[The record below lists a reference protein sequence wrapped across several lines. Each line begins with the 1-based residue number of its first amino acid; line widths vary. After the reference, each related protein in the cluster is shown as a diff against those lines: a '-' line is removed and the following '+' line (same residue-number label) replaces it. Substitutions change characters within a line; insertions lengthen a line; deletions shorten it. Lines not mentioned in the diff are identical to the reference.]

1 MMYQEKK
8 TPASAR
14 KPVKRKAKDKPKRP
28 LSAYNFFFKEER
40 EKIVSVVLNED
51 PSSEEVQKS
60 DLTPE
65 EISKLRKD
73 TGKVNFEEMGK
84 LIGSRWRVISQDP
97 ERKQKYEELAEGD
110 TARYK
115 DEMEKYNKKQE
126 ELREKEKQ
134 RAAEMQYAQMQQ
146 YPMRN
151 EMPGMFPAQ
160 MGYAAYPMDPNT
172 YPHMRVMGGG
182 YGPFYMPPPNDD
194 QERNGYPLQG
204 NYMPQH
210 PRYPTAPEF
219 YQHNMPPNHEYYAQ
233 QKQPKKSSPQNVNE
247 LPQQAYKEY
256 PQQSS
261 SYQQSFKEH
270 AHNQQTNKEDYP
282 QQSYKEDNYPKQ
294 SNVEDNYPQ
303 QSYKEEN
310 YKQGYG
316 DVKEDW

>member
-1 MMYQEKK
+1 
-8 TPASAR
+8 
-14 KPVKRKAKDKPKRP
+14 
-28 LSAYNFFFKEER
+28 
-40 EKIVSVVLNED
+40 
-51 PSSEEVQKS
+51 
-60 DLTPE
+60 
-65 EISKLRKD
+65 
-73 TGKVNFEEMGK
+73 
-84 LIGSRWRVISQDP
+84 
-97 ERKQKYEELAEGD
+97 
-110 TARYK
+110 
-115 DEMEKYNKKQE
+115 MEKYNKKQE

-282 QQSYKEDNYPKQ
+282 QQSYKEDNNPHRI
-294 SNVEDNYPQ
+294 SNLSKNMLIINKLIKKIILNSLTRKIIIPNNLMWKITILNSLIRKRITNRVM
-303 QSYKEEN
+303 
-310 YKQGYG
+310 
-316 DVKEDW
+316 VM